1 MTESLPAFTI
11 FPVKSTHLR
20 FRSPLTHAATLV
32 LLLAFVVPSLAA
44 DKKLATPPPDAVKAI
59 NQTTLKEH
67 LEFLASD
74 QLGGRYTLSPS
85 FAIAAQYLATR
96 LKAYGYKPA
105 GDNGYFET
113 FDLLQIKADPDKTSG
128 TLTVNGQQT
137 PLAFGDILNAGSKG
151 GQFSGGIVFVG
162 YGISAPRLKHDDY
175 ANVDAKGKWVI
186 AVRGIPGGIDSS
198 AVTDEEQGNGA
209 AKAHGAIGFITLP
222 TGFILNAM
230 RAGPDVLRK
239 RAATQETIRLAYN
252 NEDRLPA
259 VIIGP
264 SAAEKLYPMIGETA
278 ESIT

>member
-1 MTESLPAFTI
+1 MTEPPLSIYYLR
-11 FPVKSTHLR
+11 VKSFNSRLR
-20 FRSPLTHAATLV
+20 LNHAASFV
-32 LLLAFVVPSLAA
+32 LLLAFAAPALHAA

-59 NQTTLKEH
+59 NQTTMKEH

-113 FDLLQIKADPDKTSG
+113 FDLLQIKADPDKTNG

-137 PLAFGDILNAGSKG
+137 PLAFGDILNGGSKG
-151 GQFSGGIVFVG
+151 GQFAGGIVFVG

-175 ANVDAKGKWVI
+175 ANVDVKGKWVI
-186 AVRGIPGGIDSS
+186 TVRGIPGGIDSS

-209 AKAHGAIGFITLP
+209 AKAHGAIGFITVP
-222 TGFILNAM
+222 TGNLERDAW
-230 RAGPDVLRK
+230 
-239 RAATQETIRLAYN
+239 
-252 NEDRLPA
+252 
-259 VIIGP
+259 
-264 SAAEKLYPMIGETA
+264 
-278 ESIT
+278 ES